1 MFEYFE
7 YKLGSLFQII
17 KIGKKLKF
25 QELIVQTL
33 EIHSFN
39 YITPNNINNM
49 SKIIR
54 KIQGIHLWYP

>member
-7 YKLGSLFQII
+7 YKLVSLFQIT
-17 KIGKKLKF
+17 KIGKNLKF

-39 YITPNNINNM
+39 YITPNNINNI
-49 SKIIR
+49 S
-54 KIQGIHLWYP
+54 